1 MLNHHF
7 KISFLYCLLLLTCNF
22 VWAQKTS
29 FKKMVWS
36 DEFNY
41 TGLPDSLKWS
51 YDIGNG
57 CPENCGWG
65 NNELQFYTSKR
76 LQNARVENGKLIIE
90 ARKEDFSGAQY
101 TSSRLLSKNKGDW
114 KYGRLEIRAKIPAG
128 KGMWPAIWML
138 PTYWNYGKWP
148 HSGEIDIMEN
158 VGYWPDSVF
167 GSIHTGAYNGM
178 RGTQKTKGLRF
189 DDLSRSFHVYAIEWT
204 ADTIS
209 FFVDDQKYQVFKNE
223 QTGSETW
230 PYDKEFHLLMN
241 ITVGGNWGGK
251 FGVDDTIFP
260 QKMEIDYVRVF
271 QQLTR

>member
-1 MLNHHF
+1 MQNHQF
-7 KISFLYCLLLLTCNF
+7 KTGFLYCLLLLTCNF
-22 VWAQKTS
+22 VWAQKAS
-29 FKKMVWS
+29 FKKLVWS

-41 TGLPDSLKWS
+41 TGLPDSSKWG

-65 NNELQFYTSKR
+65 NNELQFYTSNR
-76 LQNARVENGKLIIE
+76 LQNTRVENGKLIVE
-90 ARKEDFSGAQY
+90 ARKENFSGAQY

-178 RGTQKTKGLRF
+178 KGTQKTKGLRF

-271 QQLTR
+271 QQLPR

>member
-1 MLNHHF
+1 MLNHQF
-7 KISFLYCLLLLTCNF
+7 KINSLCVLLLLACNIVF
-22 VWAQKTS
+22 AQKAA
-29 FKKMVWS
+29 FKKMIWS

-51 YDIGNG
+51 YDVGNG

-76 LQNARVENGKLIIE
+76 LQNARVENGRLIIE

-114 KYGRLEIRAKIPAG
+114 KYGRLEIRAKIPSG

-138 PTYWNYGKWP
+138 PTNWDYGKWP

-158 VGYWPDSVF
+158 VGYWSDSVF

-204 ADTIS
+204 AETIS
-209 FFVDDQKYQVFKNE
+209 FFVDDQKYHVFKNE
-223 QTGSETW
+223 HTGSETW

-251 FGVDDTIFP
+251 FGVDNSIFP